1 MLQSHHRTG
10 VGATRKEYLP
20 DRHCVLMKMK
30 HQYPLRLCLI
40 VVLTCCLKTMQMSI
54 IHGRHPTLTGLLV
67 GHPVPQTVGT
77 IAFHVQHHRKAAM
90 RKLISRQVRFVLLSL
105 VHLLSLLCLYLSLV
119 PRVSA
124 LCLRNHVTRHVL
136 TSWKSESY
144 IKEKLALTNPV
155 YGNPS

>member
-1 MLQSHHRTG
+1 MLHLHRRSG
-10 VGATRKEYLP
+10 IGATR
-20 DRHCVLMKMK
+20 VWMKMK
-30 HQYPLRLCLI
+30 HQRNPLRLCLI

-77 IAFHVQHHRKAAM
+77 IAFHVQHHRKAAT

-119 PRVSA
+119 PRLST
-124 LCLRNHVTRHVL
+124 LCLSILVAHHFL
-136 TSWKSESY
+136 MSCKSENC
-144 IKEKLALTNPV
+144 IKGRSAPTNPE